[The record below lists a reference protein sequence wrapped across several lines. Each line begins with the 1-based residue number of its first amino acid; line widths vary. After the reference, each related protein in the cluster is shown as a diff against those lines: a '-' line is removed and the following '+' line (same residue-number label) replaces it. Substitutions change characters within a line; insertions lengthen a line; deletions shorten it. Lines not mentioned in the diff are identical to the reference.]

1 MDIVLILLGTI
12 CIVVAILGSL
22 LPVLPGPIIGFAG
35 LLLLHFTSASPFGR
49 WFFIIRWIVIVL
61 LTLMDYYVPI
71 RWTKKFGWTKAG
83 VRWSTIGL
91 IIWVIVLPI
100 LWIVIWPFGLVGL
113 IAWPFLGAYIGEKI
127 SGRHH
132 QHALRSAVGSF
143 IGFLAWTFVKL
154 VVCLIMAGYF
164 FVNVYSMIIK

>member
-1 MDIVLILLGTI
+1 MDIILILLWTI
-12 CIVVAILGSL
+12 CIVIAILGSI

-35 LLLLHFTSASPFGR
+35 LLLLHYTSGHPFT
-49 WFFIIRWIVIVL
+49 WTFFVVRAVIIVAITL
-61 LTLMDYYVPI
+61 LDYYVPI

-91 IIWVIVLPI
+91 IIWVIVLPV

-113 IAWPFLGAYIGEKI
+113 IAWPFLGAYLGEKI

-132 QHALRSAVGSF
+132 EHALRSAVGSF
-143 IGFLAWTFVKL
+143 VGFLAWTFAKL

-164 FVNVYSMIIK
+164 FVNVYSVLVK